1 MKKYLI
7 ILLVLIAC
15 SPDDTLSTTEETVQK
30 ESVIE
35 ETVQEESVIEETV
48 QEESVIEE
56 TVQEES
62 VIEETQD
69 TPARDFRYSRGVLR
83 YSPSQ
88 HIPLVMKAEETYT
101 EAEII
106 PEHKYIEYFFYN
118 VRFPQ
123 FKEEIACSEKIN
135 IRIVNIMN
143 KFINDQKSVLAYYT
157 PEDAEEDDM
166 PYSEQLSVYY
176 DIVEVS
182 ELVVSLIITHQSYSF
197 GAAHPITYPVSLN
210 FDLSNCDEINISELF
225 NNDTAYEE
233 ALRNEMQLQLCS
245 PLYEKLCEEYN
256 LEEIKPLAELENC
269 CSVFAVSEYGLF
281 VQFWE
286 YEVSGYAQGAELI
299 LIPWGGLVEFLDI
312 NTPYADILKNYSEKS
327 WIVTPYEPE
336 WDF

>member
-15 SPDDTLSTTEETVQK
+15 SPDDTLSTT
-30 ESVIE
+30 E

-135 IRIVNIMN
+135 IRIANIMN

-157 PEDAEEDDM
+157 PEDAEEDGM